1 MFEVL
6 RGWFDRCLPN
16 EEAVIFAIMLVGFF
30 VVMTTMGSILAPLL
44 SSIVLAYVLQRLVT
58 LIARVTTSHR
68 AGFWITFILFLFG
81 FFGLVVLLIPQLGHQ
96 MSRLFEELPN
106 MADRLKLLLER
117 LSETFPALIS
127 EQQIRNLGELIYA
140 DMAEISQWILSFSLS
155 QLPLAIA
162 VPVYIILLPILVF
175 FLLKDKDMM
184 IDWVLGFLPR
194 ERPVMH
200 HIAREMHNQMSH
212 YINGKFLECIAVGL
226 VTFFFFFFIDL
237 DYSVLLACL
246 VGVSVIVP
254 YVGFAVVTIPV
265 VIVAWLQFGYSG
277 AFALAVG
284 GYTLI
289 QALDGFV
296 LVPALFSVTVR
307 LHPVAIIM
315 AILVFGFWWGFWG
328 AFFAIPLAVLI
339 QSVISAWP
347 RPEPE
352 TQQKAIES
360 L

>member
-1 MFEVL
+1 MFKVL
-6 RGWFDRCLPN
+6 RHWFDRYLSN

-44 SSIVLAYVLQRLVT
+44 SSIVLAYVLQHIVT
-58 LIARVTTSHR
+58 LIARATPQWV
-68 AGFWITFILFLFG
+68 AFWSTFLMFLFG
-81 FFGLVVLLIPQLGHQ
+81 FFWLVVLLIPQLGHQ

-200 HIAREMHNQMSH
+200 RIAREMHNQMSH

-226 VTFFFFFFIDL
+226 VTYVFFFFIDL

-254 YVGFAVVTIPV
+254 YVGVAVVTIPV

-277 AFALAVG
+277 TFVLAVG
-284 GYTLI
+284 GHALI

-328 AFFAIPLAVLI
+328 VFFAIPLAVLI

-352 TQQKAIES
+352 TRQKAIES